1 MPQTHTHMPA
11 CDISKAYIA
20 THGGFDAAL
29 IHARATAPAAE
40 QTAVLERW
48 DTHRKAC
55 DACGKS
61 TQFGELRDITCC
73 GDWLTVCLSC
83 AAKFT

>member
-1 MPQTHTHMPA
+1 MPA
-11 CDISKAYIA
+11 HEISKAYIA

-29 IHARATAPAAE
+29 IHARATAPASG
-40 QTAVLERW
+40 QTAVLEKW
-48 DTHRKAC
+48 DAHRKAC